1 MFEKWVHRAGELS
14 KLIVFAVLAALFSVG
29 CVVLWIQL
37 NKARHANAEKIREL
51 EESGSRLATHAANAE
66 QKVKALSQSSGA
78 GVIVLDNKGVVV
90 HANSTAERIL
100 NSGPDGL
107 KGHALIQATLSSEMQ
122 DFVINAAKAGKPL
135 TQDFELPGSAH
146 RVMRASV
153 YPLAVGL
160 SGLPETMLILVDI
173 SELRRLETIR
183 RDFVA
188 NVSHELRTPLA
199 SIRAMAETLY
209 EGARED
215 EEVADAFLQTIIR
228 EADRLGRISH
238 DLLILSD
245 AESKAPNREKF
256 DLGTLIRDVVNRSTK
271 HAEQSGITIT
281 ASAAPELK
289 IEASRD
295 QIEQVLVNLVDNA
308 IKYTSVGGT
317 VHVEGSVEDDHI
329 VVSVADTGIGIMH
342 QDLPR
347 IFERFYRVD
356 KARSR
361 ESGGTGLGLSIV
373 KNIVEAHGGSV
384 KVESEFNRGS
394 TFTVYLPDQKDP
406 DVVNPL
412 AV

>member
-1 MFEKWVHRAGELS
+1 M
-14 KLIVFAVLAALFSVG
+14 IVVAALAILLAVA
-29 CVVLWIQL
+29 CAILWVQL
-37 NKARHANAEKIREL
+37 NRVRHANDATIREL
-51 EESGSRLATHAANAE
+51 EEAGNRLATHAANAE
-66 QKVKALSQSSGA
+66 QKAKALSQSSGA
-78 GVIVLDNKGVVV
+78 GVIVLDPKGTVL
-90 HANSTAERIL
+90 HANTAAERIL

-107 KGHALIQATLSSEMQ
+107 KGHSLLQGTLSGEMQ
-122 DFVINAAKAGKPL
+122 EFVVYAAKAAKPL
-135 TQDFELPGSAH
+135 TQDFELPGSSH

-153 YPLAVGL
+153 YPLSVGL

-245 AESKAPNREKF
+245 AESKSPNKELF
-256 DLGTLIRDVVNRSTK
+256 DLAALIRDVVSRSTT
-271 HAEQSGITIT
+271 HAEQSGLTLT
-281 ASAAPELK
+281 VRVQPELK
-289 IEASRD
+289 VEASRD
-295 QIEQVLVNLVDNA
+295 QIEQVLVNLVDNG
-308 IKYTSVGGT
+308 IKYTPAGGAIS
-317 VHVEGSVEDDHI
+317 VEGGQEGEQ
-329 VVSVADTGIGIMH
+329 VVVKVTDTGIGIMH

-384 KVESEFNRGS
+384 KVESEFNHGS
-394 TFTVYLPDQKDP
+394 TFTVYLPAPKEI
-406 DVVNPL
+406 
-412 AV
+412 